1 MERFA
6 DEEAVQCLI
15 CLDEIDDIAAA
26 RMCGYCSKR
35 VCASC
40 LPHLCE
46 ITCEGELD
54 EENGDLR
61 CPNCR
66 RSLVDGD
73 LHWRRQAIVLARP
86 DVPHATAAD
95 IVTLED
101 LICRVMQ
108 LCAREDTGV
117 QYYSVSSD
125 VVANAIARDPQYT
138 ALLERLLGSQRRAR
152 AFSLSLRR
160 EPINKENVT
169 ILCKEYMRLLV
180 EQAGVSASQ
189 TRRILGASRRPCSG
203 RWAGTSACAC
213 VRGNG
218 LHAVPTRAP
227 HRHPALG
234 LSHMHNMHM
243 LTEEIAEQGLNNAL
257 HYERYSSVWKPG
269 ETATKRKRDDNDPG
283 DKKHA
288 AARPLADSTRRSSRG
303 R

>member
-15 CLDEIDDIAAA
+15 CLDEIGDIAAA

-73 LHWRRQAIVLARP
+73 LHWRRQAIMLARP

-180 EQAGVSASQ
+180 EQAGVSATQ
-189 TRRILGASRRPCSG
+189 TRCIL
-203 RWAGTSACAC
+203 
-213 VRGNG
+213 
-218 LHAVPTRAP
+218 
-227 HRHPALG
+227 
-234 LSHMHNMHM
+234 
-243 LTEEIAEQGLNNAL
+243 EEIAEQGLNNAL
-257 HYERYSSVWKPG
+257 HYERYSSVWKPS
-269 ETATKRKRDDNDPG
+269 ETASKRKRDDNGAG